1 MREYEYAFFGFHL
14 LKGAAMCAA
23 LGGEAQAAMAA
34 AEPGTG
40 SVQKRVGGGLGMNP
54 VTRFSL
60 HILRRV
66 VCLAVV
72 PLHITVGGTTCVS
85 VRLVCQCNIAMR
97 SITVAGPNT
106 PGLCIHCHRDECHY
120 QNRQQQH
127 QHCHTIAPFL
137 QILSFLRVFSSQ
149 LGTMFLIIHPF

>member
-60 HILRRV
+60 HIDRKSV
-66 VCLAVV
+66 V
-72 PLHITVGGTTCVS
+72 
-85 VRLVCQCNIAMR
+85 
-97 SITVAGPNT
+97 
-106 PGLCIHCHRDECHY
+106 
-120 QNRQQQH
+120 
-127 QHCHTIAPFL
+127 
-137 QILSFLRVFSSQ
+137 
-149 LGTMFLIIHPF
+149 